1 MTDGVIVVKGYA
13 DLASDA
19 KLRGDEPDVVARQL
33 QEHAGEEDRIV
44 AVLDEWLVDEK
55 DLEGV
60 DRHERVITGRIEA
73 ETEKAYCV
81 GQGRTDDWL
90 PKSCIRV
97 YEAAEEADL
106 SVPQHGLESFAKDGG
121 GRC

>member
-1 MTDGVIVVKGYA
+1 MASDDVILVKGYA

-19 KLRGDEPDVVARQL
+19 KLRGDEPDVVAREL
-33 QEHAGEEDRIV
+33 QEYAGEDDRIV

-60 DRHERVITGRIEA
+60 DRHERVVSGRIEV
-73 ETEKAYCV
+73 ETDKAYLV
-81 GQGRTDDWL
+81 AQGRTDDWL

-97 YEAAEEADL
+97 YDAVDGADL
-106 SVPQHGLESFAKDGG
+106 TVPQHGLDSFAADGG
-121 GRC
+121 GR